1 MNIVASVPRTR
12 IVMVSALALTLSA
25 CGSSGSYRIAS
36 IGDVPGGATG
46 DSGSGTGGG
55 GTSDG
60 GGTPGGGGTGSGG
73 TGGGGTG
80 TGGTGTGTGGAG
92 TGGTG
97 TAAVGPLGTVLVS
110 AGNATIGLA
119 GKHNALAETVNHT
132 LPVATPVTGTVTG
145 VLAKTG
151 QTLVDLG
158 SGRTAVLNSAKGILG
173 EVVTLNLGSGNVVGA
188 SKGSSLLGVGVL
200 SATPASGSLASVN
213 LGTGAAGGGLV
224 GGLTGGLAGGGTSGG
239 VVNTVAT
246 TVNGVVGGVTSGVN
260 GATAGGGTG
269 VVGTVVNGV
278 TGKAGSLLGGA
289 QNVGL
294 PAVVPAVTGTL
305 SAAGGTTATTP
316 AGTATTRGVL
326 NLGGLLGKK

>member
-1 MNIVASVPRTR
+1 MNIVASVPRSR

-25 CGSSGSYRIAS
+25 CGSSGAYRIAS
-36 IGDVPGGATG
+36 IGDVPGGVTG
-46 DSGSGTGGG
+46 DSGGGTGGG

-60 GGTPGGGGTGSGG
+60 GGTSGGGTGSGG

-92 TGGTG
+92 TGGIG

-158 SGRTAVLNSAKGILG
+158 SGRTAVLNSAKAILG
-173 EVVTLNLGSGNVVGA
+173 EVVTLNLGSGNVVDA

-224 GGLTGGLAGGGTSGG
+224 GGLAGGGTGGG

-246 TVNGVVGGVTSGVN
+246 TVNGVVGGVTGGVT
-260 GATAGGGTG
+260 GGTAGGTTR

-316 AGTATTRGVL
+316 VGTSTTRGVL

>member
-1 MNIVASVPRTR
+1 MNFVAHVPGIR
-12 IVMVSALALTLSA
+12 IMTVSAVALTLSA

-36 IGDVPGGATG
+36 IGDVPGGATADNG
-46 DSGSGTGGG
+46 GGSGGG

-60 GGTPGGGGTGSGG
+60 GGMGGGTG
-73 TGGGGTG
+73 TGSGTG
-80 TGGTGTGTGGAG
+80 TGGTGTGGN
-92 TGGTG
+92 G

-158 SGRTAVLNSAKGILG
+158 GGRTAVLNSAKGILG

-224 GGLTGGLAGGGTSGG
+224 GGLTGGLAGGGTGGG

-246 TVNGVVGGVTSGVN
+246 TVNGVVGGVTG
-260 GATAGGGTG
+260 GGTAGGGTG

-305 SAAGGTTATTP
+305 TAAGGTTATTP

>member
-1 MNIVASVPRTR
+1 MNIVASVPRSR

-25 CGSSGSYRIAS
+25 CGSSGAYRIAS
-36 IGDVPGGATG
+36 IGDVPGGVTG
-46 DSGSGTGGG
+46 DSGGGTGGG

-60 GGTPGGGGTGSGG
+60 GGTSGGGTGSGG

-80 TGGTGTGTGGAG
+80 TGGTDTGTGGAG
-92 TGGTG
+92 TGGIG

-213 LGTGAAGGGLV
+213 LGTGAAGGGL
-224 GGLTGGLAGGGTSGG
+224 TGGLAGGGTGGG

-246 TVNGVVGGVTSGVN
+246 TVNGVVGGVTG
-260 GATAGGGTG
+260 GGTPGGGTG

-305 SAAGGTTATTP
+305 TAAGGTTATTP